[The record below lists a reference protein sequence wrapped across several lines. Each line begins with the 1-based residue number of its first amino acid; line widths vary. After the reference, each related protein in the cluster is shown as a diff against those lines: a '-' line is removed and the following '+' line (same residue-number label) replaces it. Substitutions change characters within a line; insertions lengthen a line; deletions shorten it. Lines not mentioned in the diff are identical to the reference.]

1 MTQALQFVRM
11 PGSSIAAPGAM
22 GWVTDFL
29 NAAFYARSR
38 EERTVAD
45 LRLALG
51 VLTTRWQREGRRL
64 GARDLPAFA
73 RAYSG
78 LRLSGSLRLDQGAL
92 REGAERLLGPW
103 FCAAWDDPE
112 RRRHGIAFE
121 TREEAERFVPAQRMQ
136 DAALGPLTPP
146 QSPGSQRRRS
156 LYPWVDLPDPLPALA
171 LLEDPARWPDM
182 GCAAGRFTAL
192 RPGGLDGQTFEIEVG
207 LEPLP
212 RAPVFT
218 RGYVTV
224 TAVWRA
230 GDPVLEHSIEALTA
244 LSGEPV
250 VPDGGRPLAHLELTT
265 HDGHFLGRAISHLV
279 LGEHGT
285 GGGWVRDVG
294 EWDPLPL
301 PQAAAHRRGGA
312 AAQHAF
318 WGPGDPE
325 LSMLEQLAAVSA
337 RPRGAPLAP

>member
-1 MTQALQFVRM
+1 MPQALQFARM
-11 PGSSIAAPGAM
+11 PGSSIAAPSAV

-29 NAAFYARSR
+29 NAAYYARGR
-38 EERTVAD
+38 EERDVAD

-51 VLTTRWQREGRRL
+51 VLTTRWQRAGRRL
-64 GARDLPAFA
+64 GARDLAAFA

-78 LRLSGSLRLDQGAL
+78 LRLSGGLRLDADAL
-92 REGAERLLGPW
+92 REGAERLHGPW
-103 FCAAWDDPE
+103 FGAAWDDPD

-121 TREEAERFVPAQRMQ
+121 TRDEAERFVPARRLQ
-136 DAALGPLTPP
+136 DAVLGPLTPP
-146 QSPGSQRRRS
+146 HSRQARRERS
-156 LYPWVDLPDPLPALA
+156 AYPHVRLPDVHRALA
-171 LLEDPARWPDM
+171 VLEDPARWPDL

-192 RPGGLDGQTFEIEVG
+192 RPGGLDGQTFEIEVA
-207 LEPLP
+207 LEAVP

-218 RGYVTV
+218 RGYVTA

-230 GDPVLEHSIEALTA
+230 GDPVLERSVAALA
-244 LSGEPV
+244 ELSGAPV
-250 VPDGGRPLAHLELTT
+250 VPEGGSVLAHVELTT
-265 HDGHFLGRAISHLV
+265 HEGHFLGRAISHLV
-279 LGEHGT
+279 LGELAD

-301 PQAAAHRRGGA
+301 AQAAAYKGGGA

-325 LSMLEQLAAVSA
+325 RSMLEQLALASA
-337 RPRGAPLAP
+337 APVLGMPSA